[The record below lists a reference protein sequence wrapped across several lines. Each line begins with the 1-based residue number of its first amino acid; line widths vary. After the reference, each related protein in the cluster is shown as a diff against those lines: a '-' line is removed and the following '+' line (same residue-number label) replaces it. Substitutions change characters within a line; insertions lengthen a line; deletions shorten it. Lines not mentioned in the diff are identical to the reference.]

1 MRMDVCRAPVL
12 TLLVLSVGCGRN
24 MSTTEPSPTSSVVNT
39 PAANVAV
46 RVEGRV
52 VDDERNQPIS
62 AAAVRAVQVGAD
74 GGYWNLDQPLASAAT
89 DGNGAF
95 LLTARVSPRWK
106 ELLLDVSREGY
117 EPTRIYVSPTAA
129 TAAELRLYQRLTIR
143 RGESVQMSVDLGSY
157 VCGFES
163 HRCRRVFVE
172 SGEAMDLEVMHADG
186 PGKAGLVVGPEIN
199 HPISVVDYQ
208 PRATMSGGEVWIYV
222 GQGGSVT
229 LTASRR

>member
-46 RVEGRV
+46 SVEGRV

-129 TAAELRLYQRLTIR
+129 TAAELKIIR
-143 RGESVQMSVDLGSY
+143 
-157 VCGFES
+157 
-163 HRCRRVFVE
+163 
-172 SGEAMDLEVMHADG
+172 EAH
-186 PGKAGLVVGPEIN
+186 
-199 HPISVVDYQ
+199 HP
-208 PRATMSGGEVWIYV
+208 
-222 GQGGSVT
+222 
-229 LTASRR
+229 SRRIGSDERGSRLLRLWLRIAQVPQGLC